1 MFSFFKRKPAQ
12 YFTEEQSKSIVEA
25 IALAEKQTSGE
36 IRIYIESKNPYVNS
50 LDRARELFFS
60 LKMNETKERN
70 AVLIYLAMKHRE
82 VALFGDEGI
91 HLRVGQA
98 FWEEEVKKML
108 LIFSNQEIV
117 NGITQCIANIGSV
130 LSKEFPFDGLTD
142 KNELPDEIVFGK

>member
-1 MFSFFKRKPAQ
+1 VLLHSGLKGF
-12 YFTEEQSKSIVEA
+12 
-25 IALAEKQTSGE
+25 LKQTSGE

-91 HLRVGQA
+91 HLRAGQA

-108 LIFSNQEIV
+108 IIFSNQEIV
-117 NGITQCIANIGSV
+117 NGITQCIATIGSV

>member
-1 MFSFFKRKPAQ
+1 MFSFFKRKPVQ

-117 NGITQCIANIGSV
+117 NGITQCIATIGSV

-142 KNELPDEIVFGK
+142 KNELPDQIVFGK